1 LTLNQTLL
9 VIWAI
14 VILMLSW
21 LRSPI
26 LDGRNLVGILILDGY
41 TVAPSILVPSDGV
54 FGHFDLV
61 AHCGCH
67 TLNVCLF
74 VLLA

>member
-1 LTLNQTLL
+1 

-21 LRSPI
+21 LRSPKYLLVEI
-26 LDGRNLVGILILDGY
+26 LVGRNLVGKSVSGWV
-41 TVAPSILVPSDGV
+41 TAPYVLVPSDSV
-54 FGHFDLV
+54 FGRFDLV
-61 AHCGCH
+61 AMCGCH

-74 VLLA
+74 V